1 MLRLRYINKK
11 TKIMGDLIPILGI
24 LTGIIVPISVFL
36 WLYHDAKHKRQTV
49 LEIAKHIDDP
59 EKLDELL
66 HIFDERKDKPIDYR
80 RNGVITIFVGIGLY
94 FFGYIAIGFILKGV
108 GALVGAI
115 GLGTLIAG
123 YLYPNTSEE
132 LTNAVDEFEKK

>member
-1 MLRLRYINKK
+1 MENI
-11 TKIMGDLIPILGI
+11 IPILGI
-24 LTGIIVPISVFL
+24 LTGIIVPIAVFL

-59 EKLDELL
+59 DKLEELL
-66 HIFDERKDKPIDYR
+66 HIFDERKDEPIDYR

>member
-1 MLRLRYINKK
+1 MLSLRYINKK
-11 TKIMGDLIPILGI
+11 PKIMGDLIPIFGI
-24 LTGIIVPISVFL
+24 LTGMVVPIAVFL
-36 WLYHDAKHKRQTV
+36 WLYHDAKHKRETV

-59 EKLDELL
+59 DKLEELL
-66 HIFDERKDKPIDYR
+66 HIFDERKDEPIDYR
-80 RNGVITIFVGIGLY
+80 RNGVITIFVGVGLY
-94 FFGYIAIGFILKGV
+94 FFGYIALGSILKGV

-115 GLGTLIAG
+115 GVGTLIAG

>member
-1 MLRLRYINKK
+1 MEN
-11 TKIMGDLIPILGI
+11 LIPILGI
-24 LTGIIVPISVFL
+24 LTGIIVPIAVFL

>member
-1 MLRLRYINKK
+1 MENI
-11 TKIMGDLIPILGI
+11 IPILGI
-24 LTGIIVPISVFL
+24 LTGIIVPIAVFL

-59 EKLDELL
+59 DKLEELL
-66 HIFDERKDKPIDYR
+66 NIFDERKDEPIDYR
-80 RNGVITIFVGIGLY
+80 RNGVITIFVGVGLY
-94 FFGYIAIGFILKGV
+94 FLGYIALGSILKGV

-115 GLGTLIAG
+115 GVGTLIAG

>member
-1 MLRLRYINKK
+1 MLSLRYINQ
-11 TKIMGDLIPILGI
+11 KIIIMENLIPILGI
-24 LTGIIVPISVFL
+24 LTGMVVPIAVFL

-59 EKLDELL
+59 DKLEELL
-66 HIFDERKDKPIDYR
+66 HIFDERKDEPIDYR
-80 RNGVITIFVGIGLY
+80 RNGVITIFVGVGLY
-94 FFGYIAIGFILKGV
+94 FLGYIALGSILKGV

-115 GLGTLIAG
+115 GVGTLIAG

>member
-1 MLRLRYINKK
+1 MENI
-11 TKIMGDLIPILGI
+11 IPILGI
-24 LTGIIVPISVFL
+24 LTGIIVPIAVFL

-59 EKLDELL
+59 DKLEELL
-66 HIFDERKDKPIDYR
+66 NIFDERKDEPIDYR
-80 RNGVITIFVGIGLY
+80 RNGVITIFVGVGLY
-94 FFGYIAIGFILKGV
+94 FFGYIALGSILKGV

-115 GLGTLIAG
+115 GVGTLISG
-123 YLYPNTSEE
+123 YLYPNSSEE

>member
-1 MLRLRYINKK
+1 MENLIRES
-11 TKIMGDLIPILGI
+11 IPIFGI
-24 LTGIIVPISVFL
+24 LTGIIVPIAVFL

-59 EKLDELL
+59 DKLEELL
-66 HIFDERKDKPIDYR
+66 HIFDERKDEPIDYR
-80 RNGVITIFVGIGLY
+80 RNGVITIFVGVGLY
-94 FFGYIAIGFILKGV
+94 FFGYIALGSMLKGV
-108 GALVGAI
+108 GVLVGLI
-115 GLGTLIAG
+115 GVGTLIAG